1 VKIKSVFDAYALLAY
16 LKEESGYARVKE
28 LMGPEG
34 GDLLINSVNLGEVF
48 YVLARERGVGGA
60 EHFLSVVLPSLP
72 ITVVGNSFDDVIAAA
87 RIKAGHALSYADCFA
102 AATAIRE
109 HAPLVTGDPE
119 FRKLGKELAVDWI
132 G

>member
-1 VKIKSVFDAYALLAY
+1 VKTKSVFDAYALLAF
-16 LKEESGYARVKE
+16 LKEESGYARVQE
-28 LMGPEG
+28 LMGSEG
-34 GDLLINSVNLGEVF
+34 GDILINSVNVGEVF

-60 EHFLSVVLPSLP
+60 EHFLSVVLPGLP
-72 ITVVGNSFDDVIAAA
+72 ITVVQNSFDDVIAAA
-87 RIKAGHALSYADCFA
+87 RIKAGHALSYAGCFA

-109 HAPLVTGDPE
+109 RTPLVTGDPE